1 MDNQLARDFLER
13 MLADP
18 AVVGS
23 IEPMT
28 QEDFA
33 DRVTRRM
40 DRGKDMQQILREQF
54 GVNSILEGIQRGV
67 FPRPPRG
74 V

>member
-1 MDNQLARDFLER
+1 MQDQLARDFLEQ
-13 MLADP
+13 MLAEA

-23 IEPMT
+23 IPQMT
-28 QEDFA
+28 REDFD

-40 DRGKDMQQILREQF
+40 DRNKDMQKILREQF
-54 GVNSILEGIQRGV
+54 GVNSIIEGIQKGV

>member
-1 MDNQLARDFLER
+1 MHDQLAHDFLER
-13 MLADP
+13 MLAEA

-23 IEPMT
+23 IPQMT

-40 DRGKDMQQILREQF
+40 DRDKDMQRILREQF
-54 GVNSILEGIQRGV
+54 GVDSIIEGIRSGV